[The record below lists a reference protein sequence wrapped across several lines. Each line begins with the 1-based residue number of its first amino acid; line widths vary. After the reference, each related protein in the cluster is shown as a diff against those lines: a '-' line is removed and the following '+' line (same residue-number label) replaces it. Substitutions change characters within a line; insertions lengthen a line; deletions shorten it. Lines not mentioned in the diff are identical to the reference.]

1 MKCPHCSHAVGLFS
15 NELKEIG
22 KTGACTVCGKKV
34 KLGVIHGRFAAGF
47 IPVALVAILL
57 GLSGAV
63 AAGIA
68 GGVGAAVG
76 FGLKSAEA

>member
-1 MKCPHCSHAVGLFS
+1 MKCPHCSERVGLFS

-22 KTGACTVCGKKV
+22 KTGVCPNCGRKV
-34 KLGVIHGRFAAGF
+34 KMGVIHSRFAAGF
-47 IPVALVAILL
+47 IPVALLAIVF
-57 GLSGAV
+57 GVSGPI

-76 FGLKSAEA
+76 LGLKSGEA